1 MNFIDCIE
9 FLDKRVLVQKI
20 KSDGLFA
27 SMDEK
32 DLETDS
38 LIKYKIVNLGTKC
51 VLGYNLEDVVLIR
64 ADLVKKVKYSEC
76 SEDIL
81 TVGNEDLI
89 FGKLKKNE

>member
-1 MNFIDCIE
+1 MMNFIDCIE

-38 LIKYKIVNLGTKC
+38 LIKYKI
-51 VLGYNLEDVVLIR
+51 
-64 ADLVKKVKYSEC
+64 EC
-76 SEDIL
+76 
-81 TVGNEDLI
+81 
-89 FGKLKKNE
+89 